1 MDLSATPPPA
11 APAAA
16 PQASSPTQAPSASP
30 TPGNAPA
37 PNDDALAQ
45 LVVQVQEQALPSR
58 ELFAAMRSDPAGP
71 IQLCALAQVFQQ
83 QNAAAAPRLET
94 LSSDEFLQHPLNHF
108 VQTPES
114 IAGDLEQLQTVHENA
129 HFTIVERFTKLEVLG
144 RLLPAD
150 GPVFFSNDDAN
161 ELGNAVTELQGIIT
175 QAKAEADE
183 VKAILIELA
192 TDIAHKERSIEQ
204 MLAEI
209 DALVEE
215 STRLAR
221 QPRPQPHKSDEL
233 RHAAEYLK
241 AEVGRATAHLQSQQ
255 ADLDALMAA
264 HESLTAQHTAATAT
278 VTHFQTVLADREAA
292 LAGAVRQFGHRD
304 VRVQRSMRT
313 AQARHR
319 VLRHLTGI
327 GAIDAAR
334 DRHELTVRCA
344 ARPIDL
350 AAGPVAVRVA
360 TASASTAAET
370 NAAALEMVWSDTGVA
385 VRENGVALP
394 CGDLAPAEAVPRVAD
409 PARAMDTTVR
419 MHEIEARA
427 WTVRA
432 VIAQCRRV
440 EAAGFG
446 CDVVDSASV
455 AALVGSS
462 RTGRPAM
469 VVQVAVGKRKL
480 LIELDELGGL
490 MRAVVHGGRALTE
503 RESEEFIAHSRTARA
518 DWNTASAP
526 ILDLAAWVRDH
537 LS

>member
-16 PQASSPTQAPSASP
+16 PHASSTSAPSAAP
-30 TPGNAPA
+30 TPGAAPA
-37 PNDDALAQ
+37 PNDDTLAQ
-45 LVVQVQEQALPSR
+45 LVAQIQEQLHPSR
-58 ELFAAMRSDPAGP
+58 ELFTAMRSDPAGP

-83 QNAAAAPRLET
+83 QNAAAAPRPDA
-94 LSSDEFLQHPLNHF
+94 LSSDEFLQYPLNHF

-114 IAGDLEQLQTVHENA
+114 IAGDLEQLQTVHDNA

-150 GPVFFSNDDAN
+150 VPVFYSNDDAN
-161 ELGNAVTELQGIIT
+161 ELGNAVTELQEIIT

-183 VKAILIELA
+183 VKAILTELA

-209 DALVEE
+209 DALLEE

-233 RHAAEYLK
+233 RHAAEFLK

-255 ADLDALMAA
+255 ADLDTLLAA

-278 VTHFQTVLADREAA
+278 VTHFQTLLADREAA

-304 VRVQRSMRT
+304 VRVQRSMRA

-319 VLRHLTGI
+319 VLRHVTGI
-327 GAIDAAR
+327 GAIEAAR
-334 DRHELTVRCA
+334 DRHELTVRCV
-344 ARPIDL
+344 ARPVEV
-350 AAGPVAVRVA
+350 AGPALVPVA
-360 TASASTAAET
+360 TASTAAEPG
-370 NAAALEMVWSDTGVA
+370 AALEVVWSDAGVA
-385 VRENGVALP
+385 VRENGVPLP
-394 CGDLAPAEAVPRVAD
+394 CGELVPADTVPRVAD
-409 PARAMDTTVR
+409 PARATDTTVR

-432 VIAQCRRV
+432 VIAQCGVV
-440 EAAGFG
+440 EKAGLG
-446 CDVVDSASV
+446 CELVEPASV
-455 AALVGSS
+455 AALVGAS
-462 RTGRPAM
+462 RPGRPAM

-480 LIELDELGGL
+480 LIELDECAGL

-503 RESEEFIAHSRTARA
+503 RQSQEFIAHARVVRA
-518 DWNTASAP
+518 DWNTAPTP
-526 ILDLAAWVRDH
+526 ILDLATWVRDH
-537 LS
+537 L

>member
-1 MDLSATPPPA
+1 MDLGATPPTA

-16 PQASSPTQAPSASP
+16 PQAYPPTQAPPASP
-30 TPGNAPA
+30 SPGTAPA

-45 LVVQVQEQALPSR
+45 LIAQVQEQALPSR
-58 ELFAAMRSDPAGP
+58 ELFGAMRSDPAGT

-83 QNAAAAPRLET
+83 QNAAAAPRPDT

-150 GPVFFSNDDAN
+150 VPMFYSKDDAN
-161 ELGNAVTELQGIIT
+161 ELGNAVVELQDIIT

-215 STRLAR
+215 SARLTR

-233 RHAAEYLK
+233 RHAAEFLK
-241 AEVGRATAHLQSQQ
+241 AEVGRATTHLQTQQ
-255 ADLDALMAA
+255 TDLDTLMAA
-264 HESLTAQHTAATAT
+264 HEALTAQHTAATAT

-292 LAGAVRQFGHRD
+292 LAGAVRHFGHRD
-304 VRVQRSMRT
+304 VRVQRSMRA

-319 VLRHLTGI
+319 VLRHVTGI

-344 ARPIDL
+344 ARPVDV
-350 AAGPVAVRVA
+350 AAGPAVMPVA
-360 TASASTAAET
+360 TATS
-370 NAAALEMVWSDTGVA
+370 AAADATAGLEMVWSDAGVA
-385 VRENGVALP
+385 VRENGVTLP
-394 CGDLAPAEAVPRVAD
+394 CGDLAPAEAVPRAAD
-409 PARAMDTTVR
+409 PARATDTTVR

-432 VIAQCRRV
+432 VLAQCRRM

-446 CDVVDSASV
+446 WDVVDPASV

-462 RTGRPAM
+462 RAERPAM
-469 VVQVAVGKRKL
+469 VVQVAVGKRRL

-503 RESEEFIAHSRTARA
+503 RELQEFIAHSRTARA
-518 DWNTASAP
+518 DWSTASAP
-526 ILDLAAWVRDH
+526 ILDLATWVRDH
-537 LS
+537 L